1 MTHQPVMLAQVLE
14 QLAIKED
21 GVYIDCTFGRGGHS
35 QGILALLG
43 THGRLLAL
51 DRDLDAIHSSTATLM
66 RKDPRFI
73 LRHGRFSALEP
84 LMKEAG
90 LMEKIDGIVLDLGV
104 SSPQLDDPDRGFS
117 FMRNGPLDM
126 RMDNSADL
134 SAAEW
139 LNQVSEQ
146 DLSRVLHEYGEE
158 RFAKRIA
165 HVIVKARAVRPITT
179 TRDLAELI
187 ESAAVK
193 RDPHKHPATRAF
205 QAIRIEINKE
215 LEELKTVLEQSINVL
230 KHGGRL
236 VVISF
241 HSLEDRIVKQFI
253 RNESGA
259 KYDPGR
265 LPVKQA
271 DIPQG
276 RIFSKGKPVMADMI
290 EIEQNPRARSAIMR
304 VAEKR

>member
-1 MTHQPVMLAQVLE
+1 MPHQPVMLPQALE

-21 GVYIDCTFGRGGHS
+21 GIYVDCTFGRGGHS
-35 QGILALLG
+35 QGILDLLG
-43 THGRLLAL
+43 AKGRLLAL
-51 DRDLDAIHSSTATLM
+51 DRDYDAINSNTATLM

-73 LRHGRFSALEP
+73 LRHGRFSTLETW
-84 LMKEAG
+84 MKEAD
-90 LMEKIDGIVLDLGV
+90 LIEKIDGIVMDLGV

-134 SAAEW
+134 SAADW

-158 RFAKRIA
+158 RFANRIA
-165 HVIVKARAVRPITT
+165 QAIVKARAVRPIVT

-187 ESAAVK
+187 ENAGVK
-193 RDPHKHPATRAF
+193 RDPYKHPATRVF

-215 LEELKTVLEQSINVL
+215 LEELKTVLQQSINVL

-276 RIFSKGKPVMADMI
+276 RIIGKGKPLTAGAL